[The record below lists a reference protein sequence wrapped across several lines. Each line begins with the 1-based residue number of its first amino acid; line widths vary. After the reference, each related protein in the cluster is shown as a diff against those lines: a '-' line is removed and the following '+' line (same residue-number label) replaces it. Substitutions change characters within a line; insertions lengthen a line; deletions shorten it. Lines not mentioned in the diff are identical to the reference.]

1 VIHEAGATVARSI
14 VGRVLAHGLSDE
26 HADRHYLIV
35 DGIDGRSHYLDVGG
49 GRDCRSTSMSFH
61 RIGGPHR
68 SAQSGA
74 AAIGQGDCR
83 GRGSQ

>member
-1 VIHEAGATVARSI
+1 MQRAMTDAGAERAASDQVIHEAGATVARSI

-61 RIGGPHR
+61 LDR
-68 SAQSGA
+68 
-74 AAIGQGDCR
+74 
-83 GRGSQ
+83 